1 MPELPDIEVFSAN
14 LNKIFAGKKVTKV
27 NVINGNKLK
36 DKPTDIIS
44 NVEGKTLKSIYRSGK
59 EMRFEFTDG
68 TLLGMHLM
76 LTGDVFLFDK
86 ENERKT
92 TIIEFYFDNGKAL
105 ALTDRMRN
113 ANVKLNP
120 EDKEGIDALD
130 KKLNYKYLKKVLHRK
145 TNIKNILLDQ
155 NIIRGIG
162 NGYSD
167 EILWETKIS
176 PFSIANAIPD
186 DKVKELATNIKK
198 VLKNATA
205 KIKKN
210 YPDKIQGEVKDFL
223 KIHTKKKDKSPT
235 GAPIK
240 MADRGMLKTYFTD
253 EQKLYK

>member
-1 MPELPDIEVFSAN
+1 MPELPDIEIFSAD
-14 LNKIFAGKKVTKV
+14 LNKIFSEKKVVKV
-27 NVINGNKLK
+27 KLINANKLK
-36 DKPTDIIS
+36 DNPKDIIS
-44 NVEGKTLKSIYRSGK
+44 NVQGKMLESIYRSGK

-76 LTGDVFLFDK
+76 LTGNVFVFD
-86 ENERKT
+86 NVNDRKT

-120 EDKEGIDALD
+120 EDKEGVDALD
-130 KKLNYKYLKKVLHRK
+130 RKLNYNYLKRVLDRK

-167 EILWETKIS
+167 EILWQTRIS
-176 PFSIANAIPD
+176 PFSVANAIPD
-186 DKVKELATNIKK
+186 DKIKELATNIKK

-240 MADRGMLKTYFTD
+240 YADRGNLKTFYTD